1 MGFFKRKT
9 GEEERKTAIFVKNR
23 HRSGYAYLNV
33 IEKIDGVK
41 ERHKLYRLGMP
52 AYYVSPGRHILT
64 VNAVWSNEY
73 KKDVS
78 LKESVDLEVEVLA
91 GHFYALNYNVYT
103 QDFEFLECDPKQYS
117 LVEDEIEAELA
128 QREFDFNFKLV
139 VIDELLHKTPSFEGQ
154 INAHIRRKN
163 EFYAN
168 EENYDDEKYEL
179 FISNAME
186 YFKNIELTKK
196 DLLKVES
203 LTFDGGLE
211 VYQMIVP
218 DWDGEDDRFDIRS
231 IKGIEYLPNLK
242 AVNYIS
248 MIDEELIKEI
258 EGKGIEIL

>member
-1 MGFFKRKT
+1 M
-9 GEEERKTAIFVKNR
+9 
-23 HRSGYAYLNV
+23 
-33 IEKIDGVK
+33 
-41 ERHKLYRLGMP
+41 
-52 AYYVSPGRHILT
+52 
-64 VNAVWSNEY
+64 
-73 KKDVS
+73 
-78 LKESVDLEVEVLA
+78 
-91 GHFYALNYNVYT
+91 
-103 QDFEFLECDPKQYS
+103 
-117 LVEDEIEAELA
+117 EAALA

-242 AVNYIS
+242 SVNYIS